1 MTPRKLRS
9 MSLSQLRARGGSG
22 PWLFIS
28 TTQREHARVNNRAQM
43 RCHGLAPDA
52 KRVVRAG
59 GEQQLAVAVEDD
71 RLRPAPRTP
80 HPPPRASR
88 HDPNPQRAARSL
100 AVPCMGFETAK
111 ASRKTFQSMGSQ
123 TAEGPS
129 ERSFGVPKDLPKGP
143 SALDLS
149 KGPSALRRTFQK
161 VLQPCGGPSKKV
173 LRRCAGQVLQPCAG
187 PFKKGSHARTSRKGA
202 HRARA
207 LARGSAHLRRLLM
220 PLQPVQELPV
230 GRAEDLRTRIH
241 GGTNKRNL
249 SKSGSMSAVLSVC
262 LYLPSLPPSQSH

>member
-1 MTPRKLRS
+1 MTPRKLSS
-9 MSLSQLRARGGSG
+9 MSLSQLRARGGLG
-22 PWLFIS
+22 PGFFIS
-28 TTQREHARVNNRAQM
+28 TIQREHARVNNRAQM
-43 RCHGLAPDA
+43 RCRGLAPDA

-129 ERSFGVPKDLPKGP
+129 ERPFGVVGRSFGVGP
-143 SALDLS
+143 SE
-149 KGPSALRRTFQK
+149 
-161 VLQPCGGPSKKV
+161 KV

-187 PFKKGSHARTSRKGA
+187 PSKKKVTRKG
-202 HRARA
+202 
-207 LARGSAHLRRLLM
+207 LASVSRLCSKKTLRNRRHGAKRQACAVESAPSDGADRR
-220 PLQPVQELPV
+220 
-230 GRAEDLRTRIH
+230 
-241 GGTNKRNL
+241 
-249 SKSGSMSAVLSVC
+249 
-262 LYLPSLPPSQSH
+262 